1 MYWVFSNKI
10 FKRNGFIM
18 KKLLLITFL
27 LLGLLLVA
35 CNSQAK
41 VILLDDT
48 IKTITEK
55 YNLTNGFIFTS
66 SSTERGEYLDDD
78 LILAYYGDAM
88 DVPDFSKIS
97 EYCVYVDESD
107 ANVIID
113 VGIFKMADASYADT
127 FTKYLRARI
136 DGKLEDAEEYSTI
149 DVETLEAGVIEK
161 SGNYVYYVVSYDVD
175 AIVSDIKAALK

>member
-1 MYWVFSNKI
+1 
-10 FKRNGFIM
+10 M
-18 KKLLLITFL
+18 KKFLLISMLLLSIF
-27 LLGLLLVA
+27 LVA
-35 CNSQAK
+35 CSSESNDANNDVTPVS
-41 VILLDDT
+41 LDDT

-78 LILAYYGDAM
+78 LILAYYGDAQ

-113 VGIFKMADASYADT
+113 VGIFKIADSSYADT

-136 DGKLEDAEEYSTI
+136 DGKIEDAEEYSTI
-149 DVETLEAGVIEK
+149 DVETLEAGVIAK

-175 AIVSDIKAALK
+175 NIVSDIKAAIK